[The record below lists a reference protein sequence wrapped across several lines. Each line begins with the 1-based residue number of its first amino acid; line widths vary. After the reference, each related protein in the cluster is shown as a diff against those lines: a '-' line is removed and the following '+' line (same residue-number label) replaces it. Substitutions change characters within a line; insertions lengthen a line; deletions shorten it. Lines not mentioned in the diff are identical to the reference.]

1 MSEQLRKVLFMVNVN
16 DFLTDEQIGML
27 ISELS
32 NNDLVALF
40 LMNDEEKFD
49 YFRDYRNVWVSNY
62 DGYNKQFDKLAEES
76 LYYKASDRSKYLDYC
91 ERMHSLFIN
100 MQHCSDFIRIYD
112 ILLDH
117 I

>member
-1 MSEQLRKVLFMVNVN
+1 MKNVN
-16 DFLTDEQIGML
+16 EILTDEQIGML
-27 ISELS
+27 MSELS

-40 LMNDEEKFD
+40 LMNEEEKLD
-49 YFRDYRNVWVSNY
+49 YFRDCRNVWVSNY
-62 DGYNKQFDKLAEES
+62 DVYNKQFDELAEES

-112 ILLDH
+112 ILLDN

>member
-1 MSEQLRKVLFMVNVN
+1 MKNVN
-16 DFLTDEQIGML
+16 EILTDEQIGML
-27 ISELS
+27 MSEISS
-32 NNDLVALF
+32 NDMVALF
-40 LMNDEEKFD
+40 LMNEEEKLD

-62 DGYNKQFDKLAEES
+62 DDYNRQFDILSEKS
-76 LYYKASDRSKYLDYC
+76 FDCKFSDRSMYLDYC

-112 ILLDH
+112 ILLDN